1 MTREQKLKQ
10 LHDTFISCVNAF
22 CGKSGGLFV
31 EILPV
36 YKGDE
41 TAENLKS
48 LSSRISYNSF
58 IIEFKYTAKSFMSVA
73 SSILEC
79 YVYLEKDEY
88 AIAIPLPLLLD
99 YCDKDEPTPL
109 CIPMIVIPDAMRQA
123 FEHIGDTL
131 LDLLPRLDAIC
142 NDEDRK
148 YNVIQA
154 FCEEVNIILDL
165 KLPSP
170 IICDGENRALPYI
183 LENDGL
189 YSLFTLRFCAAPFIN
204 AIKGDLTTAAKQLK
218 KQKKRMGYENRMLRL
233 WESDQ
238 NSVKELNH
246 VQKYAKALNKSGV
259 PNQSARELFAFFLSW
274 IALTVPYSAV
284 YVGFYMLLVTLEGQ
298 NSILVLG
305 SLFNIPYCILFAF
318 LSAIATSY
326 YLRFFFYKLL
336 FPKQYD
342 TYRETDQI
350 QNGKSDDKLIK
361 GLLIIIVIAA
371 IIGSILLAKWNLN
384 FKENGFID
392 NSKFLSVK
400 GETYS
405 YSEIEKV
412 YYLPN
417 RVNGF
422 GETIEYP
429 SWVIKLKDGREIDLY
444 ELDEIEYYEDKLIPH
459 LKEKGVF
466 IDDSERK

>member
-1 MTREQKLKQ
+1 MTREQTLKQ
-10 LHDTFISCVNAF
+10 LHDSFISCANAF
-22 CGKSGGLFV
+22 CGKSGGLFA
-31 EILPV
+31 EILPE
-36 YKGDE
+36 YKGEE
-41 TAENLKS
+41 TAENLKF
-48 LSSRISYNSF
+48 LSAQISYNSF
-58 IIEFKYTAKSFMSVA
+58 IIEFKYNAKSFMNVA
-73 SSILEC
+73 QSILEC

-99 YCDKDEPTPL
+99 YCNVDEPTPL
-109 CIPMIVIPDAMRQA
+109 CIPMIASTDGMCQA
-123 FEHIGDTL
+123 FDHIGNTILNFLPTL
-131 LDLLPRLDAIC
+131 TAIC
-142 NDEDRK
+142 TDEERK

-154 FCEEVNIILDL
+154 FCEEANIILDL

-170 IICDGENRALPYI
+170 IICDGENRIIPYI
-183 LENDGL
+183 DDYL
-189 YSLFTLRFCAAPFIN
+189 YSFFTLRFCAAPFIN
-204 AIKGDLTTAAKQLK
+204 AIKGDLTTAVKQLK
-218 KQKKRMGYENRMLRL
+218 KQKKRMGYEDRMLHL

-238 NSVKELNH
+238 ISVKELTH
-246 VQKYAKALNKSGV
+246 VQKYVKTLNKSGI
-259 PNQSARELFAFFLSW
+259 PNQSAREFFAFFLSW
-274 IALTVPYSAV
+274 IVLTIPYSAV
-284 YVGFYMLLVTLEGQ
+284 YVGFYMLLVTLESQ

-305 SLFNIPYCILFAF
+305 SLSNIPYCILFAF

-342 TYRETDQI
+342 TYRETDRI

-361 GLLIIIVIAA
+361 GLLTIIVIAA
-371 IIGSILLAKWNLN
+371 IAGSVLLAKWNLN

-400 GETYS
+400 GITHS

-429 SWVIKLKDGREIDLY
+429 SYVIRLKDGREIDLY
-444 ELDEIEYYEDKLIPH
+444 ELEEIEYYEDKLIPY